1 MQDMTAD
8 LVKLAEAFE
17 DARKAGKDKQ
27 RAVHEELAGK
37 MLSGLRSE
45 VSGRINDANGRIAGY
60 QQRYVGSG
68 GGYAAVRATDSST
81 GANSPGAL
89 TNYLENGH
97 AIRRPGGGAK
107 RYKPRIRTLYVTGR
121 GFYAA
126 YRGQLGTLV
135 QQAAEQISNAV
146 AVTIEGG

>member
-17 DARKAGKDKQ
+17 EARKAGKRKQ

-60 QQRYVGSG
+60 QRQYVGSG
-68 GGYAAVRATDSST
+68 GGYAAVRATDRST
-81 GANSPGAL
+81 GANSPGAI

-107 RYKPRIRTLYVTGR
+107 RYKPRIRTLYVAGR

-126 YRGQLGTLV
+126 ARGQLSTMV
-135 QQAAEQISNAV
+135 QQAAEQIASTV
-146 AVTIEGG
+146 VDTIKGG